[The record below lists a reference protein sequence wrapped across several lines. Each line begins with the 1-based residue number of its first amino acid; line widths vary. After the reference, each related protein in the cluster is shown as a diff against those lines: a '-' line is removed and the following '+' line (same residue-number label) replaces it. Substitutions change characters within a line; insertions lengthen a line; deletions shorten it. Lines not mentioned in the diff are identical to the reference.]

1 MKKFICI
8 FISIIIAFS
17 VTGCKGTKQEVE
29 KLGLVLAIGY
39 DLTPE
44 NKYKLTFQVLNP
56 EKESSKSMSAKKS
69 GQQTSTDVMVF
80 SCEGET
86 PYDALSHLSTDY
98 GRNLFLG
105 HSEYLV
111 IGKKLAESGLS
122 LVSDTILRGQ
132 QARPDNTL
140 LLAKDEASKILAF
153 EPLDEKIPA
162 NSVKNLIKLQSIKG
176 YSPVVSRLDFVNA
189 LSSKTVAPIM
199 GVIDLNRDNNK
210 GTTFKLA
217 GTGIFQKDK
226 LIGYLDINE
235 TRGMQ
240 WVKGKVK
247 DGTITV
253 PSLDGN
259 KITFFLLKATSKI
272 KPVLE
277 NDSVTMQITI
287 KAESNILEMAGKLD
301 PMKNPKIMDDLAKL
315 QSEAIEKEIKLA
327 LNAAQKKFDAD
338 IFDFG
343 GLIHREYPETWR
355 KLESNW
361 NHIFPNIKVEVTVI
375 STLKGPGVIS
385 KPIKQ

>member
-29 KLGLVLAIGY
+29 KLAVVLAMGL

-44 NKYKLTFQVLNP
+44 NKYKLTVQILNP
-56 EKESSKSMSAKKS
+56 EKESSQSMGAKKD
-69 GQQTSTDVMVF
+69 GQQVSTDVMVF
-80 SCEGET
+80 SSEGDT
-86 PYDALSHLSTDY
+86 LYDAISRLSTDY
-98 GRNLFLG
+98 GRNLFFG
-105 HSEYLV
+105 HSQYIV
-111 IGKKLAESGLS
+111 IGKELAESGLS
-122 LVSDTILRGQ
+122 LFVDAALRGQ
-132 QARPDNTL
+132 QGRAASTL
-140 LLAKDEASKILAF
+140 LLAKDKASKIMAF
-153 EPLDEKIPA
+153 EPIDEKIPA
-162 NSVKNLIKLQSIKG
+162 NSVKNLIRLQSIKG
-176 YSPVVSRLDFVNA
+176 YSPVVSRLDFTNA
-189 LSSKTVAPIM
+189 LSSKTAAPIM
-199 GVIDLNRDNNK
+199 GVIDLNRDNNR

-217 GTGIFQKDK
+217 GTGVFQKDK

-247 DGTITV
+247 DGTIPV
-253 PSLDGN
+253 PSLDGT
-259 KITFFLLKATSKI
+259 KITFFLLNATSKI

-315 QSEAIEKEIKLA
+315 QSEAIEKEVKLA

-375 STLKGPGVIS
+375 STLKGPGIIS
-385 KPIKQ
+385 KPVK